1 MASNGDAE
9 RRRGREATTVAI
21 LDAAEE
27 LFYARGYNV
36 VTVRDIARHVGVS
49 HALVHQYAGSK
60 AEIFRAVLMRNEGL
74 MVSTATDDADLLESA
89 RRILRYGLGERGR
102 AHARL
107 LLASALRGV
116 PYDRTAGRF
125 EAIERLI
132 VLAEQQAGSASGDER
147 AEKDLDPRL
156 AVACVGSLYLGWVAG
171 ESWMRPAAGLEDMDD
186 AKLVDG
192 LERVI
197 LGILR
202 DHVPGA
208 VHDVGPRAE
217 IGGLRPN

>member
-1 MASNGDAE
+1 VAESGDAK
-9 RRRGREATTVAI
+9 RRRGREATTTAI

-27 LFYARGYNV
+27 LFYARGYNAV
-36 VTVRDIARHVGVS
+36 AVRDIARHAGIS
-49 HALVHQYAGSK
+49 HALVHQYVGSK
-60 AEIFRAVLMRNEGL
+60 AEVFRAVLMRNEGL

-89 RRILRYGLGERGR
+89 SRILRYGLGEHGR

-132 VLAEQQAGSASGDER
+132 VLAKKQVESASGYER
-147 AEKDLDPRL
+147 VEKDLDPRL

-171 ESWMRPAAGLEDMDD
+171 ESWMRPAAGLEGMDD
-186 AKLVDG
+186 AELVDG

-202 DHVPGA
+202 DHVPGVA
-208 VHDVGPRAE
+208 RDVAPTAE
-217 IGGLRPN
+217 IGQLKA